1 MPLYV
6 LPHPIALD
14 ALAELRSKDTP
25 PAVFRVAAHR
35 LSTVV
40 VTEALRDL
48 AATPTAIETPL
59 CPATVPRLRDDV
71 VLVPVL
77 RAGLGMLDAAL
88 ALVPRARVGHIG
100 LMRDEETARPSRY
113 YAKLPEDLQ
122 DSAVVLI
129 DPMLAT
135 GGSAAAAIDFLKAAG
150 ARNLRLICLV
160 AAPEGIAALERAH
173 PDVAIYTPVVDD
185 HLNDRKF
192 IVPGLGDFGDRLFGT
207 V

>member
-1 MPLYV
+1 V
-6 LPHPIALD
+6 PHPIALD
-14 ALAELRSKDTP
+14 ALAELRNKHTL
-25 PAVFRVAAHR
+25 PAAFRVAAHR

-48 AATPTAIETPL
+48 ATAPVAIETPL
-59 CPATVPRLRDDV
+59 RPATVPRVRDGI

-88 ALVPRARVGHIG
+88 TLVPSARVGYIG
-100 LMRDEETARPSRY
+100 MRRDEDTALPSHY
-113 YAKLPEDLQ
+113 YARVPEGLQ
-122 DSAVVLI
+122 DSVVALI

-135 GGSAAAAIDFLKAAG
+135 GGSASAALDLLKAAG
-150 ARNLRLICLV
+150 ARNLRLVCLV
-160 AAPEGIAALERAH
+160 AAPEGVAALERAH
-173 PDVAIYTPVVDD
+173 PDVDVYTPALDD

-207 V
+207 A

>member
-1 MPLYV
+1 V
-6 LPHPIALD
+6 PHPIALD
-14 ALAELRSKDTP
+14 ALAELRNKHTL
-25 PAVFRVAAHR
+25 PAAFRVAAHR

-48 AATPTAIETPL
+48 ATAPVAIETPL
-59 CPATVPRLRDDV
+59 RPATVPRVRDGI

-88 ALVPRARVGHIG
+88 TLVPSARVGYIG
-100 LMRDEETARPSRY
+100 IRRDEDTALPSRY
-113 YAKLPEDLQ
+113 YARVPEGLQ
-122 DSAVVLI
+122 DSVVALI

-135 GGSAAAAIDFLKAAG
+135 GGSASAALDLLKAAG
-150 ARNLRLICLV
+150 ARNLRLVCLV
-160 AAPEGIAALERAH
+160 AAPEGVATLERAH
-173 PDVAIYTPVVDD
+173 PDVDVYTPALDD

-207 V
+207 A

>member
-1 MPLYV
+1 M
-6 LPHPIALD
+6 PHPIALD
-14 ALAELRSKDTP
+14 ALAELRRKDTP
-25 PAVFRVAAHR
+25 PAAFRVAAHR
-35 LSTVV
+35 LSMVV

-48 AATPTAIETPL
+48 ATEPVAIETPL
-59 CPATVPRLRDDV
+59 GPTTVPRLRDGI

-88 ALVPRARVGHIG
+88 TLTPSARVGYIG
-100 LMRDEETARPSRY
+100 LRRDEDTAQPSRY
-113 YAKLPEDLQ
+113 YARVPERLHA
-122 DSAVVLI
+122 STVVLI

-135 GGSAAAAIDFLKAAG
+135 GGSASDALDLLKGAG

-160 AAPEGIAALERAH
+160 AAPEGVAALERAH
-173 PDVAIYTPVVDD
+173 PDVTIYTPVVDH

-207 V
+207 E